1 MTENNKCE
9 HGFANGVTY
18 LLIGGTIGAV
28 LGLLFAPKSG
38 LKLRG
43 DIADVSRKGYDA
55 TLEKADELKRRSTD
69 AVQTVKDKAEA
80 VYDFASGK
88 LASGKDV
95 VTDAI
100 SEAAGSVMDGL
111 EGLQS
116 ESNSHSKQAKNGQKA
131 SNIV

>member
-9 HGFANGVTY
+9 HGFANGLTY
-18 LLIGGTIGAV
+18 LLIGGSIGAV

-38 LKLRG
+38 TELRG

-69 AVQTVKDKAEA
+69 AVQTVKDKVEA
-80 VYDFASGK
+80 VYDFTSGK
-88 LASGKDV
+88 LASGKDA
-95 VTDAI
+95 VTDAV
-100 SEAAGSVMDGL
+100 SEAAGSVVDEL
-111 EGLQS
+111 ERMQ
-116 ESNSHSKQAKNGQKA
+116 NSPDSASKQARNGQKA